1 MQSSPSLLLPVACD
15 DKFTRAGNCR
25 TMRTTSP
32 CSPPLKMQYEAFAP
46 EHPEVEENRLKRA
59 SLTVQELP
67 EADKALLQSA
77 LPVLEELSD
86 EPLGEDFG
94 EDFAEMLSP
103 RLHNDAVGPVPDL
116 PAGAKPLMGEYR
128 AFSRISKMALLVE
141 KGAKIFDS
149 KEIKSA
155 RLAHLGYT
163 VVQLLTQLVQIGC
176 RLFEVLL

>member
-1 MQSSPSLLLPVACD
+1 MAA
-15 DKFTRAGNCR
+15 RALQD
-25 TMRTTSP
+25 T
-32 CSPPLKMQYEAFAP
+32 
-46 EHPEVEENRLKRA
+46 HVEEFAKIRAETPRGLPPQTGISCSFPKRNC
-59 SLTVQELP
+59 
-67 EADKALLQSA
+67 SA

-103 RLHNDAVGPVPDL
+103 RLRNAAVGPVPDL
-116 PAGAKPLMGEYR
+116 ACWAKPLMGEYR
-128 AFSRISKMALLVE
+128 AFSRISKMTLLVE

-163 VVQLLTQLVQIGC
+163 VVQLLTPTGSN
-176 RLFEVLL
+176 R